1 RCDWSSDVCSS
12 DLGSAIV
19 ALSDVLALGV
29 LEAAAELGVD
39 VPRDVSV
46 WGFDDIPAAEP
57 AGLTTVRQ
65 PIQERGR
72 KVGELLMNPDSSEGQ
87 ILLPIEL
94 VIRSSTG
101 PSR

>member
-1 RCDWSSDVCSS
+1 
-12 DLGSAIV
+12 
-19 ALSDVLALGV
+19 

-46 WGFDDIPAAEP
+46 WGFDDIPTAQA

-65 PIQERGR
+65 PIRERGR
-72 KVGELLMNPDSSEGQ
+72 KVGELFINPDSPDRQ
-87 ILLPIEL
+87 VLLPIEL

-101 PSR
+101 PSRGSIRSP